1 MGLSSNIN
9 VSANVEDNYTLSELM
24 ELLGSSK
31 KLKDSLLELEAA
43 ATKADKSL
51 KALAKAENI
60 RKTNVLADNS
70 KKNELQAECVIR
82 VAKAEQAEARL
93 LSSKKTKKA
102 ELEQAVQEFKAQQ
115 ELCEQAK
122 ASLAEREAAIKRA
135 ESNSALER
143 KRATDERE
151 AAKKEI
157 AKDVKAAEKYRQ
169 QALTIKR
176 EADDKVAAMKKLV
189 A

>member
-9 VSANVEDNYTLSELM
+9 ISASVEESYTLSELM

-43 ATKADKSL
+43 AVKTDKSL
-51 KALAKAENI
+51 KALAKAEDV
-60 RKTNVLADNS
+60 RKASVLADTVA
-70 KKNELQAECVIR
+70 KREMQAECVIR
-82 VAKAEQAEARL
+82 VAKAEQAEAKL
-93 LSSKKTKKA
+93 TTSKNIKKI
-102 ELEQAVQEFKAQQ
+102 ELAQASEEARSQQ
-115 ELCEQAK
+115 ILCEQAQ
-122 ASLAEREAAIKRA
+122 SNLAEREAVIKQA
-135 ESNSALER
+135 ETNALSER
-143 KRATDERE
+143 KREVAERE

-176 EADDKVAAMKKLV
+176 EADDKVAAMKKLIE
-189 A
+189 

>member
-70 KKNELQAECVIR
+70 STR
-82 VAKAEQAEARL
+82 VQ
-93 LSSKKTKKA
+93 S
-102 ELEQAVQEFKAQQ
+102 
-115 ELCEQAK
+115 
-122 ASLAEREAAIKRA
+122 AAG
-135 ESNSALER
+135 
-143 KRATDERE
+143 
-151 AAKKEI
+151 
-157 AKDVKAAEKYRQ
+157 V
-169 QALTIKR
+169 
-176 EADDKVAAMKKLV
+176 V
-189 A
+189 

>member
-31 KLKDSLLELEAA
+31 KLKDSLLELETA

-82 VAKAEQAEARL
+82 VAKAEQAEAKL
-93 LSSKKTKKA
+93 LSSKKAKKA

-122 ASLAEREAAIKRA
+122 ASLA
-135 ESNSALER
+135 
-143 KRATDERE
+143 ERE